1 MQAAL
6 KSRIPALLRTSLAQR
21 IASSLFLAPGALAA
35 AYAGGAVFA
44 AVVAFA
50 AIVMVFEWTR
60 MIEKREFSPAFYAL
74 AVAGAAALTL
84 AAAGRFPISFAIC
97 GLAGFSA
104 GLLASRGAR
113 RPLWISFGAI
123 YILAPCA
130 ALIWLRE
137 AVEDGR
143 ALTIML
149 LLIVWAADTGGYVGG
164 RLVGGPKM
172 NPILSPAKTWAGAVG
187 GVIFGALA
195 GLACAR
201 WVYGEGP
208 LGLYAVAGGCLGLAS
223 ILGDMAE
230 SAFKRVFGVKDTS
243 GFIPGHGGFL
253 DRLDGM
259 IFATTAMTLALFLHK
274 IAERINW

>member
-1 MQAAL
+1 MQAVV

-21 IASSLFLAPGALAA
+21 IVSSLILAPGALVA
-35 AYAGGAVFA
+35 AYTGGAVFA

-74 AVAGAAALTL
+74 AAASAAALTL

-97 GLAGFSA
+97 GLAAFA
-104 GLLASRGAR
+104 GGVLASRVGR
-113 RPLWISFGAI
+113 RPLWVGFGAL

-137 AVEDGR
+137 AVENGR

-172 NPILSPAKTWAGAVG
+172 NPVLSPAKTWAGAAG

-201 WVYGEGP
+201 WIYGAGP
-208 LGLYAVAGGCLGLAS
+208 FAVYAVAGGCLGLAS

-259 IFATTAMTLALFLHK
+259 IFATTAMTLALFLHM
-274 IAERINW
+274 IAGRING